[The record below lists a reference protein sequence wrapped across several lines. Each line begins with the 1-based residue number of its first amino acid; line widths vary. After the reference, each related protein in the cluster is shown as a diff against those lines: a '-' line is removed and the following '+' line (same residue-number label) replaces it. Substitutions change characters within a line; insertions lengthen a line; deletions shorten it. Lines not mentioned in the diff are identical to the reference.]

1 MAAETALQQ
10 ARNRPLPRPEG
21 PSLAHPGVR
30 KMRKNLQDGDERNRV
45 KIYAKYGPFF
55 KKMREGERER
65 NISKNEGYG
74 LSPYDTLHSLVEW
87 LD

>member
-1 MAAETALQQ
+1 M
-10 ARNRPLPRPEG
+10 
-21 PSLAHPGVR
+21 
-30 KMRKNLQDGDERNRV
+30 